1 LADNILKFPEV
12 GKITSF
18 SGLHF

>member
-12 GKITSF
+12 GKITHF